1 MKKQS
6 QLQKLASLTKVAFPT
21 PTWTVTGPPGS
32 QPHEQGGKYGQEKV
46 NMVNN
51 MIGVGSGGGSRTVPA
66 KQPSQFNINVANS
79 SQAGNFSY
87 DNLIKPTTRRY
98 LNQQQPSR
106 EQIAYQ
112 NKLKYRPYRRGG
124 GYSSSQQTYPYQPPN
139 TQQQQPY
146 QPPQQHY
153 TVGQLIRKYPPTPAG
168 VPYRKVRP
176 IYDSDG
182 FQDNINAYTDVL
194 NDSGLYP
201 EELSSLDSDA
211 AGDLLDDISPNDTVY
226 QVDARDAAN
235 WMYSRRGLDLTDEQW
250 ARMNA
255 ARQSQTSQLNRMP
268 QAMYY
273 AWSNNDDTGGYS
285 LRFNGDRDTNNQ
297 FFNVFNP
304 NRFDQPY
311 FFDEYNGFGLGQQ
324 HDQLLE
330 PWQRLMHFQDVQD
343 HELSHSFNDAPDSKE
358 HKWIGWGDLG
368 MDLGYK
374 GDLFFR
380 TTNDPEQPYYD
391 DDTTEQRKYKFNTI
405 FDDTYLSE
413 IPEYI
418 GAMGRV
424 KRYGAELGY
433 DTTSSDPAT
442 ARIAMAHTLHYL
454 ANHPKPE
461 ELTPE
466 QQRLHSWLNTA
477 AINHMRAYSDDYKT
491 GRKAIK
497 GNSEEELRQRA
508 IQRQQF
514 NQNLYTDYIKD
525 PESQFYM
532 DVLDFM
538 TDSTIQGLVRND
550 VPNNNTSALN
560 NLRPIYA

>member
-6 QLQKLASLTKVAFPT
+6 QLQKLASLTKIAVAPSMTLPAIGF
-21 PTWTVTGPPGS
+21 PGS
-32 QPHEQGGKYGQEKV
+32 QPHEQGGKYGQENVKR
-46 NMVNN
+46 VNN
-51 MIGVGSGGGSRTVPA
+51 MIGIGSGGSNRPVPA
-66 KQPSQFNINVANS
+66 KQPSQFNINVANR

-124 GYSSSQQTYPYQPPN
+124 GYSSSQQTYPYQPSN

-153 TVGQLIRKYPPTPAG
+153 TVGQYIRKYPPTPAG
-168 VPYRKVRP
+168 VPYRRVRP

-194 NDSGLYP
+194 NDSGLYHK
-201 EELSSLDSDA
+201 ELSSLDSDA
-211 AGDLLDDISPNDTVY
+211 AERLSKDISPNDTVY

-235 WMYSRRGLDLTDEQW
+235 WMYSRRGLDLTDAQW

-255 ARQSQTSQLNRMP
+255 ARQSQNSQLNPMP
-268 QAMYY
+268 QAIYY
-273 AWSNNDDTGGYS
+273 AWSNNNGDSGGYS
-285 LRFNGDRDTNNQ
+285 LSFNGDSDKNNQ
-297 FFNVFNP
+297 FFNVFNS

-311 FFDEYNGFGLGQQ
+311 FLSEYNGYGLGQQ

-343 HELSHSFNDAPDSKE
+343 HELSHSFNDIPDSK
-358 HKWIGWGDLG
+358 WIGPWDLG
-368 MDLGYK
+368 MDFGNK
-374 GDLFFR
+374 SDLFFR
-380 TTNDPEQPYYD
+380 TTNNPEQPYYD
-391 DDTTEQRKYKFNTI
+391 NDTTEYRKDKFDRI
-405 FDDTYLSE
+405 FQDTYLSE
-413 IPEYI
+413 TSEYI

-433 DTTSSDPAT
+433 DTTSSDPTT
-442 ARIAMAHTLHYL
+442 ARIAMAHTLHYF
-454 ANHPKPE
+454 ANHPNPE

-477 AINHMRAYSDDYKT
+477 AMNHMRAYSDDYKT
-491 GRKAIK
+491 GREAIK